1 MDTVQ
6 EHGNEALLVDRV
18 DLFLVNIITFHE
30 DALEPGQVLQVN
42 GPFLAGPF
50 SVQFDPDPEICPEI
64 IIIPVLIGPAP
75 VPHFPACTDGLFQID
90 RHVPAPPGQDGFDVK
105 GQPEVP
111 AQLPFIP
118 PPGG

>member
-6 EHGNEALLVDRV
+6 EHGYKALLVDRV

-50 SVQFDPDPEICPEI
+50 PVQFDPYPNISTEI

-75 VPHFPACTDGLFQID
+75 VPHFPACTDRLFQVD
-90 RHVPAPPGQDGFDVK
+90 RYMPATPGQDGFEVK
-105 GQPEVP
+105 S
-111 AQLPFIP
+111 
-118 PPGG
+118 